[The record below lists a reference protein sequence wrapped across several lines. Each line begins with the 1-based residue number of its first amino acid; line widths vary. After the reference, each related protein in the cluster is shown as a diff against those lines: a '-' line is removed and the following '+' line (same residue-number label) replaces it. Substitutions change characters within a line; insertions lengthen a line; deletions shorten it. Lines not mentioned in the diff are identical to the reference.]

1 MTHTFKSR
9 RRAKRH
15 IMPPMWRPA
24 FDAWRR
30 QDEARRVALPERA
43 ADPLPG
49 KVLQQWLFAGEGW
62 AHEVKLL
69 QPADRGTQRPRS
81 DQFVLV
87 VDGVV
92 VLPLAGMVQIM
103 EHLRTEVLPKQM
115 TRMQRHQS
123 DRECEAMPP
132 SEIEQ

>member
-1 MTHTFKSR
+1 
-9 RRAKRH
+9 
-15 IMPPMWRPA
+15 MPPMWRPA

-30 QDEARRVALPERA
+30 QDEARRLALPERA
-43 ADPLPG
+43 ADPSAG
-49 KVLQQWLFAGEGW
+49 KVLQQWTISGPGW
-62 AHEVKLL
+62 SHNVELL
-69 QPADRGTQRPRS
+69 QPPDRGTKRPRS

-87 VDGVV
+87 VDGAVR
-92 VLPLAGMVQIM
+92 LPLAGLVAIM

-132 SEIEQ
+132 SEIDP